1 MMKQVLIDA
10 DSLLFR
16 ASYKSEN
23 IDEAIDKYKAFI
35 KYIKDEC
42 KSDKCLMFFK
52 GKANFRYALFPEY
65 KQKRHETLAM
75 PGLELVN
82 PLKDYLFNTYGNCIA
97 GENWEADDCIISLY
111 RKQDHIIA
119 ALDKDVLGSAA
130 GTHFNYNKG
139 MFIETLP
146 EYAEKWHYLQCL
158 SGDVTDGIPGC
169 PGIGLKTAFKILGNE
184 RDPKKLWKLVVKA
197 YKSKGLDENYAILM
211 MRLVNLHQV
220 ENNKKLILWNPV

>member
-1 MMKQVLIDA
+1 MKVILIDA

-23 IDEAIDKYKAFI
+23 LDEAIDKYVAFI
-35 KYIKDEC
+35 KYIKDKC
-42 KSDKCLMFFK
+42 KSDKCSMFFK
-52 GKANFRYALFPEY
+52 GDSNFRYNLYPDY
-65 KQKRHETLAM
+65 KKKRHETLAM
-75 PGLELVN
+75 PGLEYIS

-97 GENWEADDCIISLY
+97 GKNWEADDCIISLY
-111 RKQDHIIA
+111 NENEHIIA
-119 ALDKDVLGSAA
+119 ALDKDVIGSAA
-130 GTHFNYNKG
+130 GSHFNYGKG

-146 EYAEKWHYLQCL
+146 EYAEKWPYLQCL

-169 PGIGLKTAFKILGNE
+169 PGVGLKTAFKILGSE
-184 RDPKKLWKLVVKA
+184 KEPEKLWKLVVKT

-220 ENNKKLILWNPV
+220 ENNEKLTLWNPT